1 MKKTPQAP
9 TTSIGYNNKKIAIT
23 KISAIKESQ
32 NNGNGIA
39 SNNKHYFL
47 SL

>member
-1 MKKTPQAP
+1 MRKTPQAP
-9 TTSIGYNNKKIAIT
+9 TISIGYNNKNNAIT
-23 KISAIKESQ
+23 KISAIRESQ